1 MSSTLTRMLA
11 AAATTSL
18 VAIVMGATV
27 AAQNPP
33 SRGMRWA
40 KAAPFPEPEE
50 ELYGTVI
57 NGKFYV
63 VGGFGFN
70 PLAGTPAAN
79 APAAG
84 RGGAGAAPAANAGR
98 GGAPANAGPCGGCP
112 PGLVYEYDPGPD
124 KWTKKKDIPVHV
136 HHQAQATY
144 NGKLYILGGC
154 LRQISGEGATTN
166 AWEYDPVA
174 DSYKAIA
181 PIPGKRCSAQ
191 AEEVG
196 GKIYLI
202 GGLEPL
208 ENGMGT
214 RVSGRNQMY
223 DPATNTWTE
232 RSPMPTSRNHA
243 FSGVVGGKIYVIGGR
258 IGAGNVPATSN
269 IDVVEEY
276 NPATNL
282 WGVVKQRMPTPRSG
296 GGAATYNGKI
306 YVSGGE
312 QQTRQM
318 AAAFRAL
325 EAYDAVNDTWEILP
339 SMPSARHGD
348 AAGFIGNRLHL
359 VSGKMEG
366 GGAPDMTGNSTHP
379 YATESHD
386 VLEIPTG
393 TQ

>member
-1 MSSTLTRMLA
+1 MKRILTLA
-11 AAATTSL
+11 AVGAGL
-18 VAIVMGATV
+18 AILMSVTV
-27 AAQNPP
+27 GAQNPP
-33 SRGMRWA
+33 ARGMRWT
-40 KAAPFPEPEE
+40 KASPFPTPEE

-70 PLAGTPAAN
+70 PDAGKPASAVAPAGRAGGAPPN
-79 APAAG
+79 PAAG
-84 RGGAGAAPAANAGR
+84 CTAPG
-98 GGAPANAGPCGGCP
+98 GGCP

-124 KWTKKKDIPVHV
+124 KWTRKKDIPVKV
-136 HHQAQATY
+136 HHQAQAAY

-166 AWEYDPVA
+166 AWEFDPVA

-208 ENGMGT
+208 ENGKGT

-243 FSGVVGGKIYVIGGR
+243 FSGVVNGKIYVIGGR
-258 IGAGNVPATSN
+258 IGAGNIPATTN

-276 NPATNL
+276 DPATNL

-312 QQTRQM
+312 LQNRQM
-318 AAAFRAL
+318 SAAFRAL

-348 AAGFIGNRLHL
+348 AAGFIGNKLHL

-366 GGAPDMTGNSTHP
+366 GGANDMTGNSPHP
-379 YATESHD
+379 YATEAHD
-386 VLEIPTG
+386 VLEIPSG